1 MMKRLI
7 VWRKGSCMSKYYYHA
22 TYDLLSFIDI
32 LKDKGIKCLRLLGMT
47 IEHDLD
53 KLALNGLDYICLC
66 NKLVNYEDIFG
77 ENSFEQFILDSFC
90 FIVSNEIN
98 VIKPKVI
105 NWTDVYKYMAIKKEV
120 NSDTN
125 QNLQVSI
132 YADEYRAKNI
142 ITMDMI
148 LGIGLPF
155 EYKYT
160 KEDLTLLRQS
170 LVLAQSLG
178 LDIVDSS
185 DEYFIEKYE
194 SRKYNKDEIIQK
206 IKGLGL

>member
-1 MMKRLI
+1 
-7 VWRKGSCMSKYYYHA
+7 MSKYYYHA
-22 TYDLLSFIDI
+22 TYNLSSFFDI
-32 LKDKGIKCLRLLGMT
+32 LNEKGIKCLSLLGMT
-47 IEHDLD
+47 VEHDLD
-53 KLALNGLDYICLC
+53 KLAFNGLDYICLC
-66 NKLVNYEDIFG
+66 NKLPNYEDILG
-77 ENSFEQFILDSFC
+77 DSSFEQFILGSFC

-105 NWTDVYKYMAIKKEV
+105 NWTDFYKYMAIKKKLY
-120 NSDTN
+120 SDTK
-125 QNLQVSI
+125 QNLHVSF